1 MATLNLFEPLALEI
15 LLMIVT
21 RLLDLVSLDSLA
33 RASPGI
39 HRLFNDYAVG
49 ITEAVLSAGFIH
61 GHIRVIIC
69 IIAFI
74 RPSTLPNGIPMPDLD
89 SFTERLESYTPS
101 YETRNLDGERWILEC
116 KPSYETCNSVAGR
129 WIRS

>member
-49 ITEAVLSAGFIH
+49 ITRSCFVSWLHTWPYTCDHLHHRFHPALN
-61 GHIRVIIC
+61 
-69 IIAFI
+69 
-74 RPSTLPNGIPMPDLD
+74 PPKWNPN
-89 SFTERLESYTPS
+89 
-101 YETRNLDGERWILEC
+101 
-116 KPSYETCNSVAGR
+116 A
-129 WIRS
+129 RSG